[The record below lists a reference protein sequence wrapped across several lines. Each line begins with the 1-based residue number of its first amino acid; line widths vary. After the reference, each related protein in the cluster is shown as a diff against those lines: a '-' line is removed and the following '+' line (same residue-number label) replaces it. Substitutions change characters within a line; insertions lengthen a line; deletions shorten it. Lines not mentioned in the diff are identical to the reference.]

1 MKTCNMHILRI
12 GFVGLLALMLF
23 IPGSLSAAEDQSE
36 GDIGSYQKTLPVLN
50 VSIVSKRA
58 DSVTTNVG
66 DRFEVSQQ
74 TIIVGT
80 DGRQVSIRKMLVP
93 CEAELTYSTD
103 DAAASP
109 LAQLIRIRSIGQ
121 NPTWKY
127 EGGDTE

>member
-1 MKTCNMHILRI
+1 
-12 GFVGLLALMLF
+12 MLF
-23 IPGSLSAAEDQSE
+23 NAGILIAEGQSE
-36 GDIGSYQKTLPVLN
+36 GEVGSYQKTLPVVN
-50 VSIVSKRA
+50 VSIVSKTA
-58 DSVTTNVG
+58 NSVTTNIG

-103 DAAASP
+103 DATMLP
-109 LAQLIRIRSIGQ
+109 LAQLIRIHSVGH

-127 EGGDTE
+127 EGGKAK